1 MKPVTV
7 KIETNGERNDI
18 NLSLEMSPSKIT
30 TTIRGQN
37 KTILGDNIFD
47 CFIKLRKEYPD
58 VKFLCKG
65 AKINV
70 FPSRMSSQMSGM
82 TAYEMTLGSPA
93 LNKDLVNIFD
103 YDDSNIADNYEQQLN
118 FYKSWIDSIRN
129 RSKTA
134 NPD

>member
-1 MKPVTV
+1 MKPVTI
-7 KIETNGERNDI
+7 KILIDGERTDI
-18 NLSLEMSPSKIT
+18 SLRLKLSPSKIT
-30 TTIRGQN
+30 TTIRNQER
-37 KTILGDNIFD
+37 TVLGDNIFD
-47 CFIKLRKEYPD
+47 CFVKLRKEYPD

-82 TAYEMTLGSPA
+82 TAYEMTLGCPA
-93 LNKDLVNIFD
+93 LNKDKVDIFD
-103 YDDSNIADNYEQQLN
+103 YDDADIADNYEQQLN

-129 RSKTA
+129 RSKSV